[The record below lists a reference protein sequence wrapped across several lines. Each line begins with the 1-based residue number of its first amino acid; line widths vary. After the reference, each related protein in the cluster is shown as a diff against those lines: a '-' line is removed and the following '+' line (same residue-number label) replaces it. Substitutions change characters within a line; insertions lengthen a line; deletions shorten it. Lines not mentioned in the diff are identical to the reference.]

1 MSHCARQLN
10 RFERNALN
18 TMDKRK
24 LNKGRPVGMT
34 REKMD
39 QMAQARMDERAANVP
54 PGPGN
59 KRVRPERQEEVRAKI
74 QASHIVRRLQMHGDG
89 LLELTPTQIK
99 SYEILLNKSLSTLQ
113 ATEITEVSN
122 RDKMTEA
129 EIMAKISELIRRE
142 PRLADMVQL
151 RGVVDVPLEP
161 SAAPVSSGDG
171 EAVAGDGTCTA
182 CGAPV
187 QWGVCA
193 GCGAVVGV

>member
-1 MSHCARQLN
+1 
-10 RFERNALN
+10 
-18 TMDKRK
+18 MDKPAKR
-24 LNKGRPVGMT
+24 GRPKGMT
-34 REKMD
+34 EAIAEEVRKEVL
-39 QMAQARMDERAANVP
+39 ARRSETLP
-54 PGPGN
+54 PGAGT

-129 EIMAKISELIRRE
+129 EIMAKIGELIRRE

-151 RGVVDVPLEP
+151 RGVVDVPLETV
-161 SAAPVSSGDG
+161 AAPASSGEG
-171 EAVAGDGTCTA
+171 EAVEGDDTCAA

-187 QWGVCA
+187 QYGVCA
-193 GCGAVVGV
+193 GCGAVVGMGG